1 MKFSTLFLHTFTF
14 PLFRALFR
22 LISTL
27 CIMCTYVCVV
37 LRPQADLLEFFTE
50 PIIGAVHI
58 SGPSP
63 IKYVTHIGPPHF
75 SSTKPGQNPLCKIS
89 LNCSRGLLSGGFC
102 LFPLLSEYIRNNRK
116 LNINFNFR
124 FLMYYKFF

>member
-27 CIMCTYVCVV
+27 CIMCTYVCVL
-37 LRPQADLLEFFTE
+37 LRPQVDLLEFFTA

-63 IKYVTHIGPPHF
+63 IKYVTHIGPPIF
-75 SSTKPGQNPLCKIS
+75 SSTKPGQNPLYKIS
-89 LNCSRGLLSGGFC
+89 LILQLFAGAFVRGILSV
-102 LFPLLSEYIRNNRK
+102 PPSVRIHP
-116 LNINFNFR
+116 
-124 FLMYYKFF
+124 